1 LPQQE
6 LAENTP
12 LSAAP
17 QLCEFCIPRLL
28 LKRDGVLAEHFCP
41 LEPEPPY

>member
-1 LPQQE
+1 M
-6 LAENTP
+6 
-12 LSAAP
+12 
-17 QLCEFCIPRLL
+17 PRLL